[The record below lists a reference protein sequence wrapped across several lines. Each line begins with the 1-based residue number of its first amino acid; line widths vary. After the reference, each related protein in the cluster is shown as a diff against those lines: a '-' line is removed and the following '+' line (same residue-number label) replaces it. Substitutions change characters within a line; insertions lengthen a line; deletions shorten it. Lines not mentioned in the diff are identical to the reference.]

1 MRKYEGLIS
10 EEREMYLNSI
20 EWMAYEEHNA
30 YIQSHPEILS
40 EKVTQIEKTEM
51 SPKEMCDK
59 YGLVDMTNFFI
70 SHGVK
75 LQD

>member
-10 EEREMYLNSI
+10 EEREMHLNSI

-40 EKVTQIEKTEM
+40 EKVTQIEETEM